1 VSGICGGGCEGSA
14 ADVIGVMEFDTVSE
28 TFIENHNIKEGT
40 GLGATPQA
48 SPDGKHIVM
57 FPNDGGQNIR
67 VLKAGSNGEPSTLAF
82 DIPIDFSSV
91 APGREATA
99 DFAFVQWKNHN
110 ILALSS
116 SGESEVALVD
126 LSESPPKM
134 RKLQLSTA
142 TEGTGGSNVEWAY
155 GTNFLWVAGNDADE
169 AYVIRLSEDGDIDGA
184 SVERTLSDAPAAHLI
199 YVEDY
204 AERKQ
209 QEMMANLV
217 AGLVNQETT
226 TTATSSGIDLDDIV
240 AQVRDELLLAKQA
253 AADDDEDVDP
263 IALVGLLIAI
273 ASILMNAVFVLY
285 FVFYFVNLENTKQGV
300 GSHLNNDVAHRSDT
314 EQEDSVTLG
323 SKRVA

>member
-1 VSGICGGGCEGSA
+1 
-14 ADVIGVMEFDTVSE
+14 MEYDTMSD

-40 GLGATPQA
+40 GLGATPAA

-82 DIPIDFSSV
+82 DIPIDFSNV

-99 DFAFVQWKNHN
+99 DFAFVHWKNHN

-116 SGESEVALVD
+116 SGDSEVALVD
-126 LSESPPKM
+126 LSESPPKV
-134 RKLQLSTA
+134 RKLRLSTA

-155 GTNFLWVAGNDADE
+155 GTNYLWVAGNDADE

-217 AGLVNQETT
+217 AGLANQETT
-226 TTATSSGIDLDDIV
+226 TTATIGDGIDLDNIV
-240 AQVRDELLLAKQA
+240 AQVRDELLLA
-253 AADDDEDVDP
+253 DDDDQNVDP

-285 FVFYFVNLENTKQGV
+285 FVNLTQNTKQGV
-300 GSHLNNDVAHRSDT
+300 GSHLTNDVAHRSDT
-314 EQEDSVTLG
+314 EQADTVTLG
-323 SKRVA
+323 SKRVE

>member
-1 VSGICGGGCEGSA
+1 VSGTCGGGCEGSA
-14 ADVIGVMEFDTVSE
+14 ADVIGVMEYDTVSE

-40 GLGATPQA
+40 GFGATPQA

-82 DIPIDFSSV
+82 DIPVDFSGV
-91 APGREATA
+91 APGKEATA
-99 DFAFVQWKNHN
+99 DFAFVQWKNHDV
-110 ILALSS
+110 LALSF
-116 SGESEVALVD
+116 SGDSEVALVD
-126 LSESPPKM
+126 LSESPPKV

-155 GTNFLWVAGNDADE
+155 GTNYLWVAGNAADE
-169 AYVIRLSEDGDIDGA
+169 AYVIRLSEDGNIDGA
-184 SVERTLSDAPAAHLI
+184 SVERTLSGAPASKLI

-217 AGLVNQETT
+217 TGLVNQETT
-226 TTATSSGIDLDDIV
+226 TTATISSGIDRDDIV
-240 AQVRDELLLAKQA
+240 AQVVDEMRLAEQ
-253 AADDDEDVDP
+253 ADDDDDVDP
-263 IALVGLLIAI
+263 IALAGLLIAI
-273 ASILMNAVFVLY
+273 ASILVNAVFVVY
-285 FVFYFVNLENTKQGV
+285 FLNIENTKQGV
-300 GSHLNNDVAHRSDT
+300 GSHLMNDVTRASDT
-314 EQEDSVTLG
+314 EQADTVTLG

>member
-1 VSGICGGGCEGSA
+1 
-14 ADVIGVMEFDTVSE
+14 MEYDTVSD

-40 GLGATPQA
+40 GFGATPEA

-82 DIPIDFSSV
+82 DIPMDFSSV

-116 SGESEVALVD
+116 SGDSEVALVD
-126 LSESPPKM
+126 LSESPPKV

-155 GTNFLWVAGNDADE
+155 GTNYLWVAGNDADE

-217 AGLVNQETT
+217 AGLVNQET
-226 TTATSSGIDLDDIV
+226 SSGTDLDDIV
-240 AQVRDELLLAKQA
+240 AQVRDELLLAEQV

-263 IALVGLLIAI
+263 IALAGLLIAI

-285 FVFYFVNLENTKQGV
+285 FVNLENTKQGV
-300 GSHLNNDVAHRSDT
+300 GPDLNNDVTRRSDT
-314 EQEDSVTLG
+314 EQADTVTLG
-323 SKRVA
+323 SKQVA